1 MLPES
6 AVICVDTSDY
16 MRNGDFEPTRLD
28 AQYEAVKFIF
38 RAKTRSHRENN
49 VALLT
54 LSRPKVL
61 ATLTTDARHFLSKLE
76 EMKPDGCI
84 DFVKA
89 LRIAKLVLQN
99 RLDKVHQMRIVAFVG
114 SPVTSDKKE
123 LLSLAIK
130 LKRENVKVDI
140 VSFGENDLNIP
151 TLTPFLSILIGGG
164 YAGSHM
170 VSVEAG
176 NVLWRVLMNSPIV
189 RAQDDTPFT
198 YRINSL
204 DFDLEDDDPELALV
218 LRVSMEEHRQIEA
231 RRAMANAANGA
242 ALAPSS
248 DGAGAMP
255 AEEELLEHMSSGT
268 GQGGAFTGMQH
279 YEATTEDDDL
289 AVAVEMLLSL
299 GSAEVPAQYL
309 PDAVAAEEEPLE
321 TNESKEPPKKA
332 EAAAAAKYDS
342 AFEDPAFFSSFLES
356 LPDPGSES
364 DAACNAVGD
373 TILEDQNKGA
383 DTAAEVPAQ
392 YLPDAVAAEEEPV
405 ETNESKEPPKKA
417 EPTAAAA
424 KYDSAFQDPAFFSSL
439 PESLPDPG
447 SESDAAC
454 NAVGDTILEDQNKGA
469 DTGED
474 ENTPD
479 KDKLTKRE

>member
-1 MLPES
+1 MWCPLS
-6 AVICVDTSDY
+6 ALDGDSGTTSPGA
-16 MRNGDFEPTRLD
+16 RWFPPRRHTLGILQPVLLVLR
-28 AQYEAVKFIF
+28 
-38 RAKTRSHRENN
+38 RS
-49 VALLT
+49 
-54 LSRPKVL
+54 
-61 ATLTTDARHFLSKLE
+61 
-76 EMKPDGCI
+76 DGGTPV
-84 DFVKA
+84 FAA
-89 LRIAKLVLQN
+89 LRHGPQTAMRYPGRCQKSFQLVLQN

-151 TLTPFLSILIGGG
+151 TLTPFLSILNGGG

-299 GSAEVPAQYL
+299 GC
-309 PDAVAAEEEPLE
+309 
-321 TNESKEPPKKA
+321 K
-332 EAAAAAKYDS
+332 
-342 AFEDPAFFSSFLES
+342 
-356 LPDPGSES
+356 
-364 DAACNAVGD
+364 
-373 TILEDQNKGA
+373 
-383 DTAAEVPAQ
+383 
-392 YLPDAVAAEEEPV
+392 
-405 ETNESKEPPKKA
+405 
-417 EPTAAAA
+417 
-424 KYDSAFQDPAFFSSL
+424 
-439 PESLPDPG
+439 
-447 SESDAAC
+447 
-454 NAVGDTILEDQNKGA
+454 
-469 DTGED
+469 
-474 ENTPD
+474 
-479 KDKLTKRE
+479 

>member
-1 MLPES
+1 
-6 AVICVDTSDY
+6 
-16 MRNGDFEPTRLD
+16 
-28 AQYEAVKFIF
+28 
-38 RAKTRSHRENN
+38 
-49 VALLT
+49 
-54 LSRPKVL
+54 
-61 ATLTTDARHFLSKLE
+61 
-76 EMKPDGCI
+76 
-84 DFVKA
+84 
-89 LRIAKLVLQN
+89 
-99 RLDKVHQMRIVAFVG
+99 MRIVAFVG

-151 TLTPFLSILIGGG
+151 TLTPFLSILNGGG

-309 PDAVAAEEEPLE
+309 PDAVAAEEEP
-321 TNESKEPPKKA
+321 
-332 EAAAAAKYDS
+332 
-342 AFEDPAFFSSFLES
+342 
-356 LPDPGSES
+356 
-364 DAACNAVGD
+364 
-373 TILEDQNKGA
+373 
-383 DTAAEVPAQ
+383 
-392 YLPDAVAAEEEPV
+392 V

>member
-1 MLPES
+1 MYAVPT
-6 AVICVDTSDY
+6 VICVDTSDY

-28 AQYEAVKFIF
+28 AQYEAVKFVF
-38 RAKTRSHRENN
+38 HAKTRSHRENK

-54 LSRPKVL
+54 LARPKVL
-61 ATLTTDARHFLSKLE
+61 ATLTNNARHFVSKLE

-84 DFVKA
+84 DFVNA
-89 LRIAKLVLQN
+89 LRTAKLMLRN
-99 RLDKVHQMRIVAFVG
+99 RLDRFQQMRIVAFVG

-123 LLSLAIK
+123 LLSLAKK
-130 LKRENVKVDI
+130 LKKENVKVDI

-151 TLTPFLSILIGGG
+151 TLTPFLSILNGGG

-170 VSVEAG
+170 VSVAAG
-176 NVLWRVLMNSPIV
+176 NVLWRVLVNSPIV
-189 RAQDDTPFT
+189 RAEGDTSFT
-198 YRINSL
+198 YRINNFTI
-204 DFDLEDDDPELALV
+204 DFEDDDPALALV

-255 AEEELLEHMSSGT
+255 AEEELLEHMSYGT
-268 GQGGAFTGMQH
+268 GQGGAFTGIQH
-279 YEATTEDDDL
+279 YEVMTEEEEL
-289 AVAVEMLLSL
+289 AVAIQMSL
-299 GSAEVPAQYL
+299 RLCSAEIPTQYL

-321 TNESKEPPKKA
+321 P
-332 EAAAAAKYDS
+332 
-342 AFEDPAFFSSFLES
+342 
-356 LPDPGSES
+356 
-364 DAACNAVGD
+364 
-373 TILEDQNKGA
+373 
-383 DTAAEVPAQ
+383 
-392 YLPDAVAAEEEPV
+392 
-405 ETNESKEPPKKA
+405 NESKEPPKKA

-424 KYDSAFQDPAFFSSL
+424 KYDSAFQDPAFFSFFL
-439 PESLPDPG
+439 ESLPDPG

-454 NAVGDTILEDQNKGA
+454 NAVGDTILENQYKGA
-469 DTGED
+469 DTDED